1 MPKLDSTILVP
12 VDISAPEEFDKE
24 LLELFGPMRVV
35 LLGYYP
41 VPDQSAPEQLRDEF
55 EEEAAEALERLAD
68 DFDKDTDVE
77 TVLVFTRD
85 RDKTVERVGQ
95 EHDTDAVLTGGEV
108 DTVQKVLVPIRGDPN
123 LDNIAEFV
131 GALMQETDATV
142 TLLHVAGDE
151 EEEST
156 GEYILRGVSDR
167 LKEDGVDPERVCWE
181 QTKGG
186 SPENEITD
194 FAKGYDVL
202 VIGETEPSLRKKIFG
217 DVPTKVVRATD
228 MPVLIVRG
236 DA

>member
-12 VDISAPEEFDKE
+12 VDISAPEEFDRS

-55 EEEAAEALERLAD
+55 EEEAAENLRRLAD
-68 DFDKDTDVE
+68 DFDEDTEVE

-85 RDKTVERVGQ
+85 RDKTVERVGE
-95 EHDTDAVLTGGEV
+95 EHRSDAVLTAGDV
-108 DTVQKVLVPIRGDPN
+108 DTVEKVLVPVRGDRN
-123 LDNIAEFV
+123 IDNIAEFV

-142 TLLHVAGDE
+142 TLFHVAEDE
-151 EEEST
+151 GEEST
-156 GEYILRGVSDR
+156 GEYLLRGVSDR
-167 LKEDGVDPERVCWE
+167 LKEDGVDPDRVDWKQSTE
-181 QTKGG
+181 G
-186 SPENEITD
+186 SPKNEITEYAEG
-194 FAKGYDVL
+194 FDVL

-217 DVPTKVVRATD
+217 DVPTKVVDATG

-236 DA
+236 DG